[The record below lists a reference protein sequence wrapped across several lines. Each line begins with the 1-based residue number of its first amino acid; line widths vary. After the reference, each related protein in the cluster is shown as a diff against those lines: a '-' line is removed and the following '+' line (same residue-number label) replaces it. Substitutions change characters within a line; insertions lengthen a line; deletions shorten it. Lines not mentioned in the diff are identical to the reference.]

1 MSGSRIYMVAASRA
15 ASHTTV
21 NKVEFRLE
29 LNRKVSLKKGPLVGR
44 LGTLGQSWPR
54 RCSIDLRDTQ
64 CYAWFDRPKPRIWK
78 KISLVSVHI
87 TFRTV
92 MSD

>member
-1 MSGSRIYMVAASRA
+1 MSGSRIYIVAASHA

-21 NKVEFRLE
+21 NKVEFRLD

-54 RCSIDLRDTQ
+54 RCPMDLRDTQ
-64 CYAWFDRPKPRIWK
+64 CYAWFDRQEPRICK
-78 KISLVSVHI
+78 KTFLVSVHI
-87 TFRTV
+87 TFRT
-92 MSD
+92 MMGD